1 MPSRFKRKSKTAKD
15 CPGGLVAV
23 FVCEGLKEMHSDG
36 KGRLLLIR
44 HTQSVW
50 NSLNL
55 FTGWVDVE
63 LSETGKA
70 HAIEVGEAMA
80 GKYSVDKSYT
90 SSLVRAQQTL
100 QLVMEGA
107 GISGIPIVEDWQ
119 LNERFYGL
127 WQGRNKDQMKA
138 KYGEAAIQAV
148 RRGFAD
154 RPPGGESL
162 ADTTERVLPYFEE
175 TIEPELAAGQTILIA
190 AHGNSLRA
198 LVKKLENLADNVV
211 PGVEIGNGELRVYR
225 YETETNSY
233 VREV

>member
-1 MPSRFKRKSKTAKD
+1 
-15 CPGGLVAV
+15 
-23 FVCEGLKEMHSDG
+23 MHADG

-70 HAIEVGEAMA
+70 HAKQVGESMKGHYA
-80 GKYSVDKSYT
+80 VDKGYT

-100 QLVMEGA
+100 ALVMEGA
-107 GISGIPIVEDWQ
+107 EISGIPVVEDWH

-127 WQGRNKDQMKA
+127 WQGRNKKEMA
-138 KYGEAAIQAV
+138 EKYGDDAIHAV
-148 RRGFAD
+148 RRGFAA

-162 ADTTERVLPYFEE
+162 EDTTERVLPYFEE
-175 TIEPELAAGQTILIA
+175 TLEPELAAGQTLLVA

-198 LVKKLENLADNVV
+198 LVKKLEGLADDVV
-211 PGVEIGNGELRVYR
+211 PGVEIANGELRVYR
-225 YETETNSY
+225 YEDGAY

>member
-1 MPSRFKRKSKTAKD
+1 
-15 CPGGLVAV
+15 
-23 FVCEGLKEMHSDG
+23 MHSDG